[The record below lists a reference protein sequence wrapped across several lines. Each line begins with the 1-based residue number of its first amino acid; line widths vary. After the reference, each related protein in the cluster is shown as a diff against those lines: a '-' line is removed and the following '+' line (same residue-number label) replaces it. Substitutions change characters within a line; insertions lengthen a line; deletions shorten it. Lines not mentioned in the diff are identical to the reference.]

1 MRHAMTESSALQ
13 IAKPKVIFAPISP
26 MILELPVA
34 TLTNV
39 PSALTIATL
48 ALHVATSPVIS
59 PVYASLALPAM
70 VLPAWT
76 LMSAF
81 RAMEVVTRSLNV
93 PIQLARGLVAPV
105 QPAMV
110 VPVRPGATI

>member
-1 MRHAMTESSALQ
+1 
-13 IAKPKVIFAPISP
+13 

-48 ALHVATSPVIS
+48 TLHVATSPVIS

-70 VLPAWT
+70 V
-76 LMSAF
+76 
-81 RAMEVVTRSLNV
+81 
-93 PIQLARGLVAPV
+93 
-105 QPAMV
+105 
-110 VPVRPGATI
+110 